1 MADNPVF
8 DLLRLKCI
16 QDLFAI
22 NSQQLLCVIRRDGQR
37 AGGGVSNTA
46 DDPRLPQRLAIDAY
60 ARNRADTEFLQR
72 MRCGDA
78 SGEMLGFTFAGS
90 MSQLLM
96 VRQPQQ
102 IGVTERSE
110 FKRDLVDSLAGK
122 GKSGV
127 KRAHGFP

>member
-1 MADNPVF
+1 M
-8 DLLRLKCI
+8 C
-16 QDLFAI
+16 
-22 NSQQLLCVIRRDGQR
+22 
-37 AGGGVSNTA
+37 
-46 DDPRLPQRLAIDAY
+46 
-60 ARNRADTEFLQR
+60 
-72 MRCGDA
+72 CGDA
-78 SGEMLGFTFAGS
+78 SGEMFGFTFAGS

-127 KRAHGFP
+127 ERAHGFP

>member
-1 MADNPVF
+1 M
-8 DLLRLKCI
+8 
-16 QDLFAI
+16 
-22 NSQQLLCVIRRDGQR
+22 
-37 AGGGVSNTA
+37 SNTA

-60 ARNRADTEFLQR
+60 AWNRADAELLQR
-72 MRCGDA
+72 MRRSDA
-78 SGEMLGFTFAGS
+78 SGEMFGFTFVGS

-102 IGVTERSE
+102 IGVTERGG

-127 KRAHGFP
+127 KRAHGSP